1 MTEKIL
7 IIDDD
12 ESLRWVLQRTF
23 EKLGHSVST
32 AVNGEEGLSLLNE
45 GEYALAFVD
54 IMMPDMSGLDLLR
67 QAKKE
72 DCIHTA
78 FVVMTAQN
86 TMKNAVEAMK
96 CGAYDYITKP
106 FDIKEVESI
115 AAKALESGNLSR
127 DVLKKKKSPKK
138 RYEVGKELLGESP
151 LMQKVYKT
159 IGKVSQSD
167 VTVLIQGESG
177 TGKELIAKAIHH
189 NSERVDRPFVA
200 INAAAIPRDL
210 LESELFGHEKGA
222 FTGAIEKKLGKF
234 ELAEGGTLF
243 LDEIGDMSPDLQM
256 KLLRA
261 LQEREVDR
269 VGGKTP
275 IPIDVRVIA
284 ATNKSLSAS
293 VRDGLFREDLYYRL
307 NVVNIKLPPLRKRKE
322 DIPLLASCFLDRFSE
337 ELGRERHYITDEGM
351 QLLVN
356 YSWPGNVRE
365 LENSIRRMIVLAAS
379 PTILPADFP
388 SNIRE
393 ASGADKVSFD
403 TMTLDE
409 IMRIKL
415 GPVIDAVDAEN
426 TTEIYSMVLAQVE
439 RPLLRLVLEKCRW
452 NQVKAAR
459 VLGINRNTLK
469 KKIDLLNICKT
480 GK

>member
-32 AVNGEEGLSLLNE
+32 AANGNEGLSML
-45 GEYALAFVD
+45 GSGDYVLAFVD
-54 IMMPDMSGLDLLR
+54 IMMPDMSGLDLLQ

-72 DCIHTA
+72 DGIHTA

-86 TMKNAVEAMK
+86 TMENAVEAMK

-115 AAKALESGNLSR
+115 AARALESGNLSR
-127 DVLKKKKSPKK
+127 DALRRKSPPRK

-159 IGKVSQSD
+159 IGKVAHSD

-189 NSERVDRPFVA
+189 NSERVDMPFVA
-200 INAAAIPRDL
+200 VNAAAIPRDL

-222 FTGAIEKKLGKF
+222 FTGAIETKPGKF
-234 ELAEGGTLF
+234 ELAQGGTLF
-243 LDEIGDMSPDLQM
+243 LDEIGDMGPDLQM

-261 LQEREVDR
+261 LQEREIDR
-269 VGGKTP
+269 VGGKNP

-284 ATNKSLSAS
+284 ATNKNLSSA
-293 VRDGLFREDLYYRL
+293 VREGSFREDLYYRL

-322 DIPLLASCFLDRFSE
+322 DIPLLAACFLDRFSE
-337 ELGRERHYITDEGM
+337 ELGRDRHYITDDGM

-365 LENSIRRMIVLAAS
+365 LENSIRRMVVLAAS

-393 ASGADKVSFD
+393 AEGADTTSFAN
-403 TMTLDE
+403 MTLDE

-426 TTEIYSMVLAQVE
+426 TTEIYSMVLTQVE

-452 NQVKAAR
+452 NQIKAAR

-469 KKIDLLNICKT
+469 KKIDLLSIRKP